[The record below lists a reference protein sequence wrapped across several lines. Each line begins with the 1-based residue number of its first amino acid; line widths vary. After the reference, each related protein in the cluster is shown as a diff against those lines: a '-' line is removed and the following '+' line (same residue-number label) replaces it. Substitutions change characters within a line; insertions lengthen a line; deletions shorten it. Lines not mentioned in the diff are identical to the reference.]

1 MSYGHILINIQKQNT
16 PLTQLKYY
24 TSSQKAR
31 KLTGVLYDR
40 LLYYSAIGC
49 STAAQG
55 SLKIIR
61 KMK

>member
-31 KLTGVLYDR
+31 KLTGVLYDQ
-40 LLYYSAIGC
+40 LLYYSSNISC
-49 STAAQG
+49 VVPH
-55 SLKIIR
+55 KVH
-61 KMK
+61 